1 MIAKKTARYNE
12 VAATTTMALKDV
24 VSTGASEMGIDD
36 IVVAVSG
43 VFVVVDD
50 NVDEITEGP
59 VFVK

>member
-1 MIAKKTARYNE
+1 MIAKKTTRYNK

-24 VSTGASEMGIDD
+24 VSAGASEMGNDD

>member
-1 MIAKKTARYNE
+1 
-12 VAATTTMALKDV
+12 MALKDV
-24 VSTGASEMGIDD
+24 VSAGASEMGNDD